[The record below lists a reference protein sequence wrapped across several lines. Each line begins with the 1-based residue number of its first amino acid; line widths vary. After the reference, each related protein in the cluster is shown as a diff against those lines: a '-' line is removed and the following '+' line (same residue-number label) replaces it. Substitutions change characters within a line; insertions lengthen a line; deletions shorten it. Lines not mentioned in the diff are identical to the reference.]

1 MPSHMSSRYAALC
14 KYLITECIN
23 LISSDHKTVSLLG
36 KAHRRKHGIMV
47 HALHLV
53 VKLSSL
59 AKQLLTHVTL
69 LSDLASLNLN
79 LLMCKR
85 QRKICSSQNN
95 CELKCYYY
103 QRPGKAFS

>member
-1 MPSHMSSRYAALC
+1 MSSRYAALC

-23 LISSDHKTVSLLG
+23 LISSDHKIVSLLG
-36 KAHRRKHGIMV
+36 KAHRRKHGIK
-47 HALHLV
+47 LSI
-53 VKLSSL
+53 KLSSL